1 MFHKPLIWIGSALD
15 DLRQF
20 PTDVRQV
27 AGHQL
32 RRLQSGLLPDGWKP
46 MRVLGDGACE
56 IRIRTDLAHRIIYVA
71 KFDEGIYVLHVF
83 QKRSRRTRSM
93 DIELA
98 RVRYREMIRRRR

>member
-1 MFHKPLIWIGSALD
+1 MSGKQLIWVGSALD
-15 DLRQF
+15 DLRRC

-32 RRLQSGLLPDGWKP
+32 HRLQSGLLPDDWKP
-46 MRVLGDGACE
+46 MPTVGSGACA

-71 KFDEGIYVLHVF
+71 KFEEGIYVLHVF
-83 QKRSRRTRSM
+83 QKRSRRTRPM

-98 RVRYREMIRRRR
+98 RLRFREMIRRRG